1 MKLDMSKW
9 KALSIKNRLKKGFR
23 LTTFV
28 ASAFLVI
35 AGILMILVS
44 MRYSSAL
51 TFYGFSQGDI
61 GKVMVTFS
69 ETRSAT
75 RALIGYTAS
84 DTLSKMSDTHD
95 SKKESFQ
102 KYWKELQSSIKTDEE
117 QAIYDDI
124 NSKLDSYW
132 SLDDEI
138 GQLGRNATDPE
149 TQKEAEERAVADLA
163 PAYDEIYQ
171 QLVALMDTKVTEGD
185 NLFFLVALMD
195 TKVTEG
201 DNLSKRLSLVS
212 YAAFGIV
219 IVIIVSSYF
228 ISMKIGDEVA
238 VGISKPLD
246 ELKQRLRTFAQ
257 GDLEAPFPAVDSQ
270 DEIADMVGVAKNMA
284 ADLKTIISDSDKL
297 LGKMAEGDYTVSSDM
312 EDKYTGDFIGLLMAM
327 RQMKTQMND
336 VMSHINEISSLVTAG
351 SNNLAQA
358 AQEIAEGA
366 MDQSAAIEEL
376 QATFADITGGVEKTS
391 EKLNDTYRI
400 AQEYAEEADHSHTEM
415 QGMVDVIG
423 RINDTSKQIENIIS
437 EIEDIASQ
445 TNLLSLNAAIEAAR
459 AGEAGKGFA
468 VVAGQIRS
476 LSEQSA
482 KAAVDTRQLIE
493 SAIAVSNEGNEAAE
507 RVSTSIEKVIN
518 GMKEVADSS
527 QKLSEIAE
535 EQAKAMEQ
543 AEAGINQIS
552 DVVQSNSANAEE
564 TSATSEELSAQ
575 AETMNEL
582 ISKFILEKK

>member
-28 ASAFLVI
+28 ASASGVI

-51 TFYGFSQGDI
+51 TFFGFSQGDI

-102 KYWKELQSSIKTDEE
+102 KYWKELQSSIKKDEE

-149 TQKEAEERAVADLA
+149 TQKEAEERAVAELA
-163 PAYDEIYQ
+163 PAYDDIYQ
-171 QLVALMDTKVTEGD
+171 QLVSLMDI
-185 NLFFLVALMD
+185 
-195 TKVTEG
+195 KVTEG

-445 TNLLSLNAAIEAAR
+445 TNLLSLEAAR

>member
-9 KALSIKNRLKKGFR
+9 KALRIKNRLKKGFR

-28 ASAFLVI
+28 ASASGVI

-84 DTLSKMSDTHD
+84 GTLSKMSDTHD

-102 KYWKELQSSIKTDEE
+102 KYWKELQSSIKTGEE
-117 QAIYDDI
+117 QDMYDDI

-171 QLVALMDTKVTEGD
+171 Q
-185 NLFFLVALMD
+185 LVALMD

>member
-28 ASAFLVI
+28 ASASGVI
-35 AGILMILVS
+35 AGIIMIIVS

-51 TFYGFSQGDI
+51 NFYGFSQGDI

-84 DTLSKMSDTHD
+84 DTLSKMSDTHA

-102 KYWKELQSSIKTDEE
+102 KYWKELQSSIKTGEE

-124 NSKLDSYW
+124 NNKLDSYW

-138 GQLGRNATDPE
+138 GQLGENATDPE

-163 PAYDEIYQ
+163 PAYDDIYQ
-171 QLVALMDTKVTEGD
+171 QLVALM
-185 NLFFLVALMD
+185 NI
-195 TKVTEG
+195 KVTEG
-201 DNLSKRLSLVS
+201 DNLSKILSLVS

-219 IVIIVSSYF
+219 IVIIVGSYF

-246 ELKQRLRTFAQ
+246 ELKQRLHTFAQ

-376 QATFADITGGVEKTS
+376 QATFADITDGVEKTS

-493 SAIAVSNEGNEAAE
+493 NAIAASNDGNEAAE

-552 DVVQSNSANAEE
+552 DVVQSNSASAEE

-575 AETMNEL
+575 AETMNTL

>member
-1 MKLDMSKW
+1 
-9 KALSIKNRLKKGFR
+9 
-23 LTTFV
+23 
-28 ASAFLVI
+28 
-35 AGILMILVS
+35 
-44 MRYSSAL
+44 
-51 TFYGFSQGDI
+51 
-61 GKVMVTFS
+61 MVTFS

-138 GQLGRNATDPE
+138 GQLGENATDPE

-163 PAYDEIYQ
+163 PAYDDIYQ

-185 NLFFLVALMD
+185 NL
-195 TKVTEG
+195 
-201 DNLSKRLSLVS
+201 SKTLSLVS

-219 IVIIVSSYF
+219 IVIIVGSYF

-246 ELKQRLRTFAQ
+246 ELKQRLHTFAQ

-327 RQMKTQMND
+327 RQMKIQMND

-366 MDQSAAIEEL
+366 TDQSAAIEEL
-376 QATFADITGGVEKTS
+376 QATFADITDGVEKTS

-400 AQEYAEEADHSHTEM
+400 AQEYAEEADHSHIEM
-415 QGMVDVIG
+415 QGMIDVIG
-423 RINDTSKQIENIIS
+423 RINDTSKQIANIIS

-468 VVAGQIRS
+468 VVAEQIRS

-493 SAIAVSNEGNEAAE
+493 NAIAASNDGNEAAE

-552 DVVQSNSANAEE
+552 DVVQSNSASAEE

-575 AETMNEL
+575 AETMNTL
-582 ISKFILEKK
+582 ISKFILENK

>member
-1 MKLDMSKW
+1 MKLDKSKW
-9 KALSIKNRLKKGFR
+9 KALNIKNRLKKGFR

-28 ASAFLVI
+28 ASASGVI
-35 AGILMILVS
+35 AGILMIIVS

-102 KYWKELQSSIKTDEE
+102 KYWKELQSSIKTGEE
-117 QAIYDDI
+117 QAIYDI

-138 GQLGRNATDPE
+138 GQLGENATDPE
-149 TQKEAEERAVADLA
+149 TQKEAEERAVAELA

-171 QLVALMDTKVTEGD
+171 QLVALMNIKVTEGD
-185 NLFFLVALMD
+185 
-195 TKVTEG
+195 K
-201 DNLSKRLSLVS
+201 LSKILSLVS

-219 IVIIVSSYF
+219 IVIIVGSYF

>member
-28 ASAFLVI
+28 ASASGVI

-51 TFYGFSQGDI
+51 NFYGFSQGDI

-102 KYWKELQSSIKTDEE
+102 KYWKELQSSIKTGEE
-117 QAIYDDI
+117 QDIYDDI

-171 QLVALMDTKVTEGD
+171 Q
-185 NLFFLVALMD
+185 LVALMD

-376 QATFADITGGVEKTS
+376 QATFADITGGVEKHLRS
-391 EKLNDTYRI
+391 SMI
-400 AQEYAEEADHSHTEM
+400 HTGLHRSM
-415 QGMVDVIG
+415 L
-423 RINDTSKQIENIIS
+423 RKQITAIQRCRAWLMLSDASMIHLSRLRIS
-437 EIEDIASQ
+437 FLRLRILPVRQTFFHSMQLSRQRVQVRQVKDSQ
-445 TNLLSLNAAIEAAR
+445 LLRDKSEVFQSRVPRLQLTHVSL
-459 AGEAGKGFA
+459 
-468 VVAGQIRS
+468 
-476 LSEQSA
+476 
-482 KAAVDTRQLIE
+482 
-493 SAIAVSNEGNEAAE
+493 
-507 RVSTSIEKVIN
+507 
-518 GMKEVADSS
+518 
-527 QKLSEIAE
+527 
-535 EQAKAMEQ
+535 
-543 AEAGINQIS
+543 
-552 DVVQSNSANAEE
+552 
-564 TSATSEELSAQ
+564 
-575 AETMNEL
+575 
-582 ISKFILEKK
+582 

>member
-1 MKLDMSKW
+1 MKSDKSKW
-9 KALSIKNRLKKGFR
+9 KTLSIKSRLKKGFK

-28 ASAFLVI
+28 ASASGVI
-35 AGILMILVS
+35 AGILMIIVS
-44 MRYSSAL
+44 MIYSGAL
-51 TFYGFSQGDI
+51 IFYGFSQGDI

-102 KYWKELQSSIKTDEE
+102 KSWEELQSSIKTGEE

-138 GQLGRNATDPE
+138 GQLGINSTDPE
-149 TQKEAEERAVADLA
+149 TQKEAEERAIAELA

-171 QLVALMDTKVTEGD
+171 QLVALMKIKVTD
-185 NLFFLVALMD
+185 
-195 TKVTEG
+195 G
-201 DNLSKRLSLVS
+201 DNLSKTLSLVS

-219 IVIIVSSYF
+219 IVIIVGSYF
-228 ISMKIGDEVA
+228 ISMKIGDGVA
-238 VGISKPLD
+238 VGISEPLD

-257 GDLEAPFPAVDSQ
+257 GDLEAPFPEVDSQ
-270 DEIADMVGVAKNMA
+270 DEIADMVRVAKNMA
-284 ADLKTIISDSDKL
+284 IDLKTIISDSDKF

-358 AQEIAEGA
+358 SQEIAEGA
-366 MDQSAAIEEL
+366 TNQSAAIEEL
-376 QATFADITGGVEKTS
+376 QATFADITNGVEKTS

-400 AQEYAEEADHSHTEM
+400 AQEYAEEADHSHIEM
-415 QGMVDVIG
+415 QGMIDVIG

-437 EIEDIASQ
+437 EI
-445 TNLLSLNAAIEAAR
+445 
-459 AGEAGKGFA
+459 
-468 VVAGQIRS
+468 
-476 LSEQSA
+476 
-482 KAAVDTRQLIE
+482 
-493 SAIAVSNEGNEAAE
+493 
-507 RVSTSIEKVIN
+507 
-518 GMKEVADSS
+518 
-527 QKLSEIAE
+527 
-535 EQAKAMEQ
+535 
-543 AEAGINQIS
+543 
-552 DVVQSNSANAEE
+552 
-564 TSATSEELSAQ
+564 
-575 AETMNEL
+575 
-582 ISKFILEKK
+582 

>member
-28 ASAFLVI
+28 ASASGVI

-171 QLVALMDTKVTEGD
+171 Q
-185 NLFFLVALMD
+185 LVALMD

-391 EKLNDTYRI
+391 EKLNDT
-400 AQEYAEEADHSHTEM
+400 
-415 QGMVDVIG
+415 
-423 RINDTSKQIENIIS
+423 SKQIENIIS

-535 EQAKAMEQ
+535 EQAKAMGQ

>member
-1 MKLDMSKW
+1 
-9 KALSIKNRLKKGFR
+9 
-23 LTTFV
+23 
-28 ASAFLVI
+28 
-35 AGILMILVS
+35 
-44 MRYSSAL
+44 
-51 TFYGFSQGDI
+51 
-61 GKVMVTFS
+61 MVTFS

-102 KYWKELQSSIKTDEE
+102 KYWKELQSSIKTGEE
-117 QAIYDDI
+117 QDIYDDI

-171 QLVALMDTKVTEGD
+171 QLVALMDI
-185 NLFFLVALMD
+185 
-195 TKVTEG
+195 KVTEG

-535 EQAKAMEQ
+535 EQA
-543 AEAGINQIS
+543 EAGINQIS
-552 DVVQSNSANAEE
+552 DAVQSNSANAEE

>member
-28 ASAFLVI
+28 ASASGVI

-138 GQLGRNATDPE
+138 GQLGENATDPE
-149 TQKEAEERAVADLA
+149 TQKEAEERAVAELA
-163 PAYDEIYQ
+163 PAYDDIYQ
-171 QLVALMDTKVTEGD
+171 QLVALMDTKVTD
-185 NLFFLVALMD
+185 
-195 TKVTEG
+195 G

-212 YAAFGIV
+212 YAVFGIV

-358 AQEIAEGA
+358 AQEIAEGT

-391 EKLNDTYRI
+391 RSSMI
-400 AQEYAEEADHSHTEM
+400 HTGLHRSM
-415 QGMVDVIG
+415 L
-423 RINDTSKQIENIIS
+423 RKQITAIQRCRAWLMLSDASMIHLSRLRIS
-437 EIEDIASQ
+437 FLRLRILPVRQTFFHSMQLSRQRVQVRQVKDSQ
-445 TNLLSLNAAIEAAR
+445 LLRDKSEVFQSRVPRLRLTHVSL
-459 AGEAGKGFA
+459 
-468 VVAGQIRS
+468 
-476 LSEQSA
+476 
-482 KAAVDTRQLIE
+482 
-493 SAIAVSNEGNEAAE
+493 
-507 RVSTSIEKVIN
+507 
-518 GMKEVADSS
+518 
-527 QKLSEIAE
+527 
-535 EQAKAMEQ
+535 
-543 AEAGINQIS
+543 
-552 DVVQSNSANAEE
+552 
-564 TSATSEELSAQ
+564 
-575 AETMNEL
+575 
-582 ISKFILEKK
+582 

>member
-28 ASAFLVI
+28 ASASGVI

-102 KYWKELQSSIKTDEE
+102 KYWKELQSSIKTGEE
-117 QAIYDDI
+117 QDIYDDI

-132 SLDDEI
+132 SIDDEI

-171 QLVALMDTKVTEGD
+171 Q
-185 NLFFLVALMD
+185 LVALMD

-391 EKLNDTYRI
+391 EKLNDT
-400 AQEYAEEADHSHTEM
+400 
-415 QGMVDVIG
+415 
-423 RINDTSKQIENIIS
+423 SKQIENIIS

>member
-28 ASAFLVI
+28 ASASGVI
-35 AGILMILVS
+35 AGILMIIVS

-75 RALIGYTAS
+75 RALIGYTSS
-84 DTLSKMSDTHD
+84 DTLSKMSGTHD

-102 KYWKELQSSIKTDEE
+102 KYWGELQSSIKTGEE

-138 GQLGRNATDPE
+138 GQLGENATDPE
-149 TQKEAEERAVADLA
+149 TQKEAEERAVAELA
-163 PAYDEIYQ
+163 PAYDKIYQ
-171 QLVALMDTKVTEGD
+171 QLVALMD
-185 NLFFLVALMD
+185 A
-195 TKVTEG
+195 KVTEG
-201 DNLSKRLSLVS
+201 DNLSKTLSLVS

-219 IVIIVSSYF
+219 IVIIVVSYF

-246 ELKQRLRTFAQ
+246 ELKQRLHTFAQ

-527 QKLSEIAE
+527 QKLSEIAD